1 MTDIKAM
8 VSIIPF
14 VREDENV
21 YYKNMVY
28 FMVERVSM
36 AMGILRQLNN
46 AGGDEDNDNKED
58 TL

>member
-14 VREDENV
+14 VREDKSL
-21 YYKNMVY
+21 YYKNVVY

-36 AMGILRQLNN
+36 AIGILRQPNN
-46 AGGDEDNDNKED
+46 VGGDDDDDNKED